1 MIKKLDYKNIPTLP
15 CELVDIIADYLDY
28 EKYCKPKHYK
38 LLKRVIN
45 DIGDMAA
52 IQSIDEK
59 LLSCY
64 IARECWGIN
73 SKSHFGRRVTYT
85 INYNSDLTYSTYL
98 RVNLPQIDRSLSIND
113 V

>member
-1 MIKKLDYKNIPTLP
+1 MIKKIDYKNIPTLP
-15 CELVDIIADYLDY
+15 TELVDIIIDYADY

-38 LLKRVIN
+38 LLKGVIN

-64 IARECWGIN
+64 IASECWGIN
-73 SKSHFGRRVTYT
+73 SHMLNSLRNGYIIHFR
-85 INYNSDLTYSTYL
+85 
-98 RVNLPQIDRSLSIND
+98 
-113 V
+113 

>member
-1 MIKKLDYKNIPTLP
+1 MIKKIDYKNIPTLP
-15 CELVDIIADYLDY
+15 CELVDLIADYLDY

-64 IARECWGIN
+64 ITRECWGYQQSN
-73 SKSHFGRRVTYT
+73 A
-85 INYNSDLTYSTYL
+85 
-98 RVNLPQIDRSLSIND
+98 
-113 V
+113 